1 MPTLLLWAG
10 GNDDVWSI
18 TRAAVTYAL
27 PFFVDYDRVLD
38 ASTMDFDQQGPIVS
52 VVCPFLCCVLSPLME
67 MGN

>member
-10 GNDDVWSI
+10 SNNDVWSI
-18 TRAAVTYAL
+18 TRAAVTYTL